1 MTETCLITGGA
12 GFIGCALSPRLV
24 EQFDKVVAVDSLLAQ
39 VHPRQV
45 RPDELHADVELV
57 VGDVSVRSTWD
68 DLLKDVQP
76 DVVIHLAAETGTGQ
90 SLTEATRHASANVV
104 GTTQMLDAFARH
116 KIVPKRMIL
125 SSSRAVYGEGAW
137 QYKTSGELVY
147 PGLRS
152 KADMERQVWDF
163 PSLKGVPFE
172 ASRVFPNPT
181 NIYASTK
188 LAQEHIMQS
197 WASAFGSDLYV
208 LRFQNVFGPGQSL
221 HNPYTGIVQI
231 FSQIARDGHPIPVY
245 EDGQI
250 VRDFVLVDDVADAVL
265 MAAQGRGAPGTYDIG
280 SGLQTTILEL
290 AQLVSRNYESP
301 DPVITGQFRHG
312 DVRHAACDISRT
324 TEKLGWAPR
333 HSLEQGL
340 EALWRWMDKQLV
352 AK

>member
-12 GFIGCALSPRLV
+12 GFIGCALSSRLV
-24 EQFDKVVAVDSLLAQ
+24 EQFDRVVAVDSLLAQ

-45 RPDELHADVELV
+45 RPEELHEGVELV
-57 VGDVSVRSTWD
+57 VGDVATQSIWD
-68 DLLKDVQP
+68 DLLKDIRP

-90 SLTEATRHASANVV
+90 SLTEATRHASANVM

-116 KIVPKRMIL
+116 KIVPKRMVL

-137 QYKTSGELVY
+137 RNKRTGELVY

-152 KADMERQVWDF
+152 KADMERQIWDF
-163 PSLKGVPFE
+163 PGLEGVVFE
-172 ASRVFPNPT
+172 ASKVFPNPT

-188 LAQEHIMQS
+188 LAQEHVMQS
-197 WASAFGSDLYV
+197 WSSAFGTDLYI

-231 FSQIARDGHPIPVY
+231 FSQIARDGRPIPVY

-250 VRDFVLVDDVADAVL
+250 IRDFVLVDDVADAVL
-265 MAAQGRGAPGTYDIG
+265 LAAGGHGVAGTYDIG

-290 AQLVSRNYESP
+290 ARLVARHYNGPE
-301 DPVITGQFRHG
+301 PVITAQFRHG

-324 TEKLGWAPR
+324 SAKLGWTPR
-333 HSLEQGL
+333 HSLEHGL